1 MSPGYVVIKIGNDLL
16 GLPRSDSAASHGF
29 PLIRELLRLLS
40 VCLFR
45 ASLDAPAVGEG
56 NASEAKFRA
65 FSLSN
70 AGHTDNHTDNIRACP
85 TMFLVVRLRGKQRFC
100 LGVLAKQRFNSPRLH
115 VNGKNSSQNRK
126 LTTG

>member
-56 NASEAKFRA
+56 NASEPKFRA

-85 TMFLVVRLRGKQRFC
+85 TMF
-100 LGVLAKQRFNSPRLH
+100 
-115 VNGKNSSQNRK
+115 
-126 LTTG
+126 